1 MANTNRAEVRHAIHS
16 RIRRKVRGNT
26 ERPRLA
32 IYRSLNHIYAQ
43 VIDDRLGQTLVS
55 ASSTEKELR
64 TGTGGNLDAAR
75 RIGQAIAERAIAKG
89 IESVVFDRGGYLYH
103 GRVKALTDAAR
114 AAGLNKNEVV
124 AEAEAE
130 EPAAEAEQPTEKKSK
145 KKKQEEIMRQPKQ
158 RIPAQGLDLKDQVI
172 SINRVTKVVKGGKNL
187 SFAALVV
194 VGDEGGHVGFG
205 TGKARE
211 VPLAIKKAIEAAKKS
226 LIRVPLINHTLPH
239 QLIGEYGAGRVL
251 VKPASEGTG
260 VIAGGA
266 VRAVMQAVGVRD
278 VRTKVL
284 GSTNPHNVVR
294 ATFDAL
300 LRMKDPMELARLRGK
315 QVEEM

>member
-1 MANTNRAEVRHAIHS
+1 
-16 RIRRKVRGNT
+16 
-26 ERPRLA
+26 
-32 IYRSLNHIYAQ
+32 
-43 VIDDRLGQTLVS
+43 
-55 ASSTEKELR
+55 
-64 TGTGGNLDAAR
+64 
-75 RIGQAIAERAIAKG
+75 
-89 IESVVFDRGGYLYH
+89 
-103 GRVKALTDAAR
+103 
-114 AAGLNKNEVV
+114 
-124 AEAEAE
+124 
-130 EPAAEAEQPTEKKSK
+130 
-145 KKKQEEIMRQPKQ
+145 MRQPKQ
-158 RIPAQGLDLKDQVI
+158 RISAAGLDLKDQVI
-172 SINRVTKVVKGGKNL
+172 SINRVTKVVKGGKNM

-226 LIRVPLINHTLPH
+226 LIRVPLIQNTVPH
-239 QLIGEYGAGRVL
+239 QLIGKFGAGRVL
-251 VKPASEGTG
+251 VKPASQGTG

-266 VRAVMQAVGVRD
+266 VRAVMQAVGVHD

-315 QVEEM
+315 QLEEI

>member
-1 MANTNRAEVRHAIHS
+1 MAKMQGRMQG
-16 RIRRKVRGNT
+16 KVPQG
-26 ERPRLA
+26 
-32 IYRSLNHIYAQ
+32 
-43 VIDDRLGQTLVS
+43 DDRGDGLK
-55 ASSTEKELR
+55 EKM
-64 TGTGGNLDAAR
+64 
-75 RIGQAIAERAIAKG
+75 
-89 IESVVFDRGGYLYH
+89 
-103 GRVKALTDAAR
+103 
-114 AAGLNKNEVV
+114 V
-124 AEAEAE
+124 A
-130 EPAAEAEQPTEKKSK
+130 
-145 KKKQEEIMRQPKQ
+145 
-158 RIPAQGLDLKDQVI
+158 
-172 SINRVTKVVKGGKNL
+172 INRVTKVVKGGKNM

-226 LIRVPLINHTLPH
+226 LIRVPLIENTVPH
-239 QLIGEYGAGRVL
+239 QLIGKFGAGRVL
-251 VKPASEGTG
+251 VKPASQGTG

-266 VRAVMQAVGVRD
+266 VRAVMQAVGVHD

-315 QVEEM
+315 QVEEI

>member
-1 MANTNRAEVRHAIHS
+1 M
-16 RIRRKVRGNT
+16 
-26 ERPRLA
+26 
-32 IYRSLNHIYAQ
+32 
-43 VIDDRLGQTLVS
+43 
-55 ASSTEKELR
+55 
-64 TGTGGNLDAAR
+64 
-75 RIGQAIAERAIAKG
+75 
-89 IESVVFDRGGYLYH
+89 
-103 GRVKALTDAAR
+103 
-114 AAGLNKNEVV
+114 
-124 AEAEAE
+124 
-130 EPAAEAEQPTEKKSK
+130 
-145 KKKQEEIMRQPKQ
+145 
-158 RIPAQGLDLKDQVI
+158 
-172 SINRVTKVVKGGKNL
+172 

-226 LIRVPLINHTLPH
+226 LIRVPLIQNTVPH
-239 QLIGEYGAGRVL
+239 QLIGKFGAGRVL
-251 VKPASEGTG
+251 VKPAAEGTG

-266 VRAVMQAVGVRD
+266 ERAVMQAVGVHD

-315 QVEEM
+315 QVEEI

>member
-55 ASSTEKELR
+55 ASSPEKELR

-211 VPLAIKKAIEAAKKS
+211 VPLAIKKGIESAKKN

-315 QVEEM
+315 QVEDM